1 MREITN
7 SAIRTANRNAVG
19 GGRKRCRKG
28 KNCSATCITP
38 GDVCLVGLS
47 EGISKSLSQAST
59 EIKRL
64 VDFYNLNKGKVE
76 AYGLRGV
83 FDDAAD
89 RVKFNKGKKA
99 ALESEVK
106 PIKKPPVQKPPVQK
120 PKVEDELKVK
130 GVRPASKVTPQNSI
144 APKEVSDLINQVQ
157 GRRPDANTVN
167 YNWTETAIAGVLS
180 GYKINSKEDLVAA
193 IKNMQIENGDKY
205 ISNLLFG
212 SKGNNPSSEKQFT
225 TYIQNSQK
233 LWAPWL
239 ATNSVDK
246 VSVPGS
252 TRQSPSIQE
261 IDKGLNKRQIK
272 SDVVVWIKGSPV
284 GISVKSGP
292 GDPLTNFAIEGGRN
306 SSLKEI
312 RLQMLKD
319 AGFSK
324 DWAKG
329 KTAAEKSEI
338 RQEINKLFYDKKSP
352 YWEGVK
358 SYVKANEKFILKD
371 LIDGMTARGVS
382 YPIYETDGK
391 NLKTLDS
398 VYEKLTNPKS
408 KVELR
413 VVESTAKNPRGSAL
427 LPVGIFVDG
436 KQEYGGS
443 IRWKGNVF
451 TPPNL
456 MITNIQS
463 D

>member
-28 KNCSATCITP
+28 KNCSAACIHG

-47 EGISKSLSQAST
+47 ESVSKSLTSASA
-59 EIKRL
+59 EIKKHI
-64 VDFYNLNKGKVE
+64 DFYNRNKKHVE
-76 AYGLRGV
+76 AYGLRDA
-83 FDDAAD
+83 FDNIAD
-89 RVKFNKGKKA
+89 RNKFRKGKEA
-99 ALESEVK
+99 VEAEAK
-106 PIKKPPVQKPPVQK
+106 PVRKPPVQK

-130 GVRPASKVTPQNSI
+130 AVRPASKVTPQNSVVPKDI
-144 APKEVSDLINQVQ
+144 ADLINQVQ
-157 GRRPDANTVN
+157 GKKPEANTVN

-180 GYKINSKEDLVAA
+180 GYKINSKQDLVTA
-193 IKNMQIENGDKY
+193 IKNMQIENSDKY
-205 ISNLLFG
+205 ISNLLNG
-212 SKGNNPSSEKQFT
+212 SKGNNAPTEKAFMA
-225 TYIQNSQK
+225 YIQNSQK

-272 SDVVVWIKGSPV
+272 SDVVVWIKGQPI

-292 GDPLTNFAIEGGRN
+292 NDPLTNFAIEGGRN
-306 SSLKEI
+306 SPLKTI

-319 AGFSK
+319 AGFSS

-329 KTAAEKSEI
+329 KTTEEKNKI
-338 RQEINKLFYDKKSP
+338 RSEINKLFYDKNNP

-358 SYVKANEKFILKD
+358 SYVKTNQKDILKD
-371 LIDGMTARGVS
+371 LIDGMTARGVP
-382 YPIYETDGK
+382 YPIFESDGK
-391 NLKTLDS
+391 NLKSLDS
-398 VYEKLTNPKS
+398 VYEKLSNPKS
-408 KVELR
+408 NVELR
-413 VVESTAKNPRGSAL
+413 VIESTEKNPRGSAL

-456 MITNIQS
+456 MITNVNS
-463 D
+463 DNPT